1 MEQIAQFQLSKD
13 YLQKLKKAVD
23 RHHYTF
29 IKESLRDANHADVS
43 EILEEFNAENSKY
56 ILNQL
61 DEELS
66 AEVINDLDTDIRI
79 KFLKTFGSEEIAR
92 YLDHL
97 DSDDAVDILNEL
109 PVKAREEV
117 IPHIENEEKV
127 KNILDL
133 LRYDDDCAGGLMAKE
148 LIKANINWTVVQTI
162 EEIRRQAENVQ
173 KIYSVYVVD
182 DRDVLLGRVS
192 LKEIILANDT
202 RKIRDI
208 YEEGIESVPTYM
220 PEEEVAA
227 LMAKYDLEAVP
238 VLNVQ
243 GQLLGRITI
252 DDIVDVITEQAEE
265 ERQLMS
271 GISEDVE
278 EDDSIWMLSRARL
291 HWLIIGLAGALRGA
305 RLIGVVQGDIH
316 ELAGSASLLPLLTV
330 SACGVGIQSSTLV
343 VQSLANPSAFDENL
357 FQKMIKVFLVAI
369 LNGMLLA
376 VLVFVFVMIIND
388 GDLQLSL
395 VVSVALFSVVVIASF
410 LGTLIPLILE
420 KAGINPALASGPFIT
435 TANDL
440 VGLGIYF
447 TIIHFI
453 YI

>member
-13 YLQKLKKAVD
+13 YLQALKEAVD
-23 RHHYTF
+23 RHNDAF

-43 EILEEFNAENSKY
+43 EILEEFDAEHSKY

-79 KFLKTFGSEEIAR
+79 KFLKTFSPEEIAR

-109 PVKAREEV
+109 PAKAREEV
-117 IPHIENEEKV
+117 IPYIENKEKV

-133 LRYDDDCAGGLMAKE
+133 LRYDEDCAGGLMAKE

-182 DRDVLLGRVS
+182 DRDLLLGRVS
-192 LKEIILANDT
+192 LKAIILANDS
-202 RKIRDI
+202 RRIKDI
-208 YEEGIESVPTYM
+208 YEEGIVSVPTYM

-227 LMAKYDLEAVP
+227 IMAKYDQEAVP

-291 HWLIIGLAGALRGA
+291 PWLIIGLAGGLLGA
-305 RLIGVVQGDIH
+305 RFIGIFEADIQQIAAIAFFIPLITATGGN
-316 ELAGSASLLPLLTV
+316 
-330 SACGVGIQSSTLV
+330 VGIQSSTLV
-343 VQSLANPSAFDENL
+343 VQSLANPSAFDENI
-357 FQKMIKVFLVAI
+357 FQKMIKVYLVAI
-369 LNGMLLA
+369 LNGL
-376 VLVFVFVMIIND
+376 
-388 GDLQLSL
+388 
-395 VVSVALFSVVVIASF
+395 
-410 LGTLIPLILE
+410 
-420 KAGINPALASGPFIT
+420 
-435 TANDL
+435 
-440 VGLGIYF
+440 
-447 TIIHFI
+447 
-453 YI
+453 